1 MTVTEPSSSTA
12 IDGARLEAFL
22 GQVVNEVGAAYN
34 TVLTGIGDQLG
45 LYDALFQHGALSS
58 TDLATCTGTAERYV
72 REWANAQAAS
82 GFLHYDAATETYELP
97 PEQAYVLAD
106 KGSPFYLPGLFQGA
120 VSVFG
125 MAPRIIEGFRT
136 GEGVGWHEHGHGLFE
151 GTERFFRS
159 GYQANLVTAWIP
171 ALDGVEAKLH
181 AGVRVAD
188 VGCGHGASTI
198 LMAQAYPASTF
209 VGYDYHLTSIEAAR
223 RRAVEAGVSDR
234 VRFEVG
240 SAAEYP
246 GTYDLVAYFDCLHDM
261 GDPLSA
267 ARHVLESLAPD
278 GTWMIVEPLA
288 GDRVEDNLNPVGRLY
303 YGVSTMVC
311 TPASLAQQGRMAL
324 GAQAGFARLDELI
337 RTAGFTRVRKAT
349 ETPFN
354 IVLEARP

>member
-1 MTVTEPSSSTA
+1 MTITEPSTTR
-12 IDGARLEAFL
+12 IDETKLEAFL

-45 LYDALFQHGALSS
+45 LYDALAEYGALSS
-58 TDLATCTGTAERYV
+58 IELAARTGTAERYV

-82 GFLHYDAATETYELP
+82 GFLHYDATTGTYELL

-106 KGSPFYLPGLFQGA
+106 RTSPVYLPGMFQAA

-125 MAPRIIEGFRT
+125 ITPRIVEGFRT

-159 GYQANLVTAWIP
+159 SYQANLVPAWIP
-171 ALDGVEAKLH
+171 ALDGVAAKLH
-181 AGVRVAD
+181 AGARVAD

-209 VGYDYHLTSIEAAR
+209 VGYDYHEASIEEAR
-223 RRAVEAGVSDR
+223 RRAAAAGVTDR
-234 VRFEVG
+234 VHFEVA
-240 SAAEYP
+240 SAADHR
-246 GTYDLVAYFDCLHDM
+246 GTYDLVAYFDSLHDM
-261 GDPLSA
+261 GDPLTA

-278 GTWMIVEPLA
+278 GTWMIVEPFA

-324 GAQAGFARLDELI
+324 GTQAGFARLAELI
-337 RTAGFTRVRKAT
+337 RTAGFTRVRNAAQS
-349 ETPFN
+349 PFN